1 METKGKILLAEDDLN
16 FGILLVDYLESEGFE
31 VKLCRDGEI
40 ALKAFQNAVY
50 EICLLDIMMPKM
62 DGYALAKQIRTINP
76 KIPIIFLTAKS
87 LKEDKVK
94 GIDIGAD
101 DYITKP
107 FEEEEL
113 LCRIKAI
120 IRRVGDSGQHNESSL
135 INIGKYIFDPK
146 NQALK
151 IGEET
156 KRITEKESEIL
167 FYLCNNKN
175 GLVKREELLIAV
187 WGVNDYF
194 LGRSLDVFITKIR
207 KYLKDDPQLKIE
219 NIHGVGF
226 VFNVKED

>member
-1 METKGKILLAEDDLN
+1 M
-16 FGILLVDYLESEGFE
+16 
-31 VKLCRDGEI
+31 
-40 ALKAFQNAVY
+40 
-50 EICLLDIMMPKM
+50 
-62 DGYALAKQIRTINP
+62 
-76 KIPIIFLTAKS
+76 
-87 LKEDKVK
+87 
-94 GIDIGAD
+94 
-101 DYITKP
+101 
-107 FEEEEL
+107 
-113 LCRIKAI
+113 
-120 IRRVGDSGQHNESSL
+120 